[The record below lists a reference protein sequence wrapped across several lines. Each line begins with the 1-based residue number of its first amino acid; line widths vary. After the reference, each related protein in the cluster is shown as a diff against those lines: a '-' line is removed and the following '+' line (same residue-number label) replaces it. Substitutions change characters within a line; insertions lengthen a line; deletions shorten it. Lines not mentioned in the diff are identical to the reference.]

1 MTGAAVGAFVSG
13 AKMKIDRPWAAREE
27 QLKDMAY
34 EPFNLKGKVA
44 LVTGGNRGI
53 GLGMADALA
62 RSGADIV
69 IWGSNPTFNQSARA
83 QLAGHGIRVLAQKV
97 DVADEAA
104 VVRAMDEAVDQM
116 GRIDSVIANAGIGG
130 AAPSFSEMT
139 VETWRRVLAVNLD
152 GVFFTCREACKHMVT
167 RSKAGDPGGS
177 IMVTA
182 SLAAIEGA
190 ARNEAYAAT
199 KGGVISMMRAVA
211 VEHARYGVRAN
222 AILPGWIATDMTAG
236 AQASPAFAERVI
248 PRVPARRWGEP
259 ADFGGI
265 AVYLTSEASSYH
277 SGDTFVIDGGY
288 SIF

>member
-1 MTGAAVGAFVSG
+1 
-13 AKMKIDRPWAAREE
+13 
-27 QLKDMAY
+27 MAY

-53 GLGMADALA
+53 GLGMAQALA
-62 RSGADIV
+62 QSGADLV
-69 IWGSNPTFNQSARA
+69 IWGSSEGHNA
-83 QLAGHGIRVLAQKV
+83 AGKAALERHGGRVLAQRV

-104 VVRAMDEAVDQM
+104 VVSAMAVAVSEM
-116 GRIDSVIANAGIGG
+116 GRVDTVIANAGIGG
-130 AAPSFSEMT
+130 GAPSFSEMS
-139 VETWRRVLAVNLD
+139 VEVWRRVLAVNLD
-152 GVFFTCREACKHMVT
+152 GVFFTCREACKHFVE
-167 RSKAGDPGGS
+167 RSKSGDPGSS
-177 IMVTA
+177 IAVTA

-199 KGGVISMMRAVA
+199 KGGVISMMRSIA

-236 AQASPAFAERVI
+236 AQSSPAFAEKVI

-259 ADFGGI
+259 EDFGGI
-265 AVYLTSEASSYH
+265 AVYLASDASKYH

>member
-1 MTGAAVGAFVSG
+1 
-13 AKMKIDRPWAAREE
+13 
-27 QLKDMAY
+27 MAY
-34 EPFNLKGKVA
+34 APFDLTGKVA

-53 GLGMADALA
+53 GLGMARALA
-62 RSGADIV
+62 QAGADV
-69 IWGSNPTFNQSARA
+69 VVWGSN
-83 QLAGHGIRVLAQKV
+83 AGHNSNAEGELQKTGRRVLAQQV

-104 VVRAMDEAVDQM
+104 VVAAMAEAVDKL
-116 GRIDSVIANAGIGG
+116 GRVDCVIANAGIGG
-130 AAPSFSEMT
+130 GAPSFSEMS

-152 GVFFTCREACKHMVT
+152 GVFFTCREACKHMSA
-167 RSKAGDPGGS
+167 RARAGSPGGS
-177 IMVTA
+177 VVVTA

-199 KGGVISMMRAVA
+199 KGGVISMMRAIA

-236 AQASPAFAERVI
+236 AQENPAFAERVI

-259 ADFGGI
+259 EDFGGI
-265 AVYLTSEASSYH
+265 AVYLASDASAYH